1 METHTIKNLK
11 EVEDSAP
18 KFGMSDVLE
27 ARFAREE
34 LRLENSGISYQRL
47 QPSSRLP
54 FGHKHSE
61 QEELYVVVGGSG
73 RIKLDDEIVD
83 LRQWDAVRIAP
94 GTMRN
99 LEAGP
104 DGLEVV
110 LFGAPNDAN
119 SDVEMVQGWWADC
132 GRRKRR
138 PYGTIF
144 TGVPSGT
151 RCFMNSTSRLC
162 MRTQPCDTAWPRSS
176 GCGVPCR
183 PTMPPP
189 GQSLRFGEYALVSNA

>member
-1 METHTIKNLK
+1 MATHTIKNLK

-34 LRLENSGISYQRL
+34 LGLEKAGVSYQRL
-47 QPSSRLP
+47 QPDSRLP

-94 GTMRN
+94 GTMRC
-99 LEAGP
+99 LEAGSE
-104 DGLEVV
+104 GLEVV
-110 LFGAPNDAN
+110 EFGAPNNDNA
-119 SDVEMVQGWWADC
+119 DVEMVQGWWSD
-132 GRRKRR
+132 
-138 PYGTIF
+138 
-144 TGVPSGT
+144 
-151 RCFMNSTSRLC
+151 
-162 MRTQPCDTAWPRSS
+162 
-176 GCGVPCR
+176 
-183 PTMPPP
+183 
-189 GQSLRFGEYALVSNA
+189 